1 MVKRGVRGVRG
12 VRREQS
18 ESRKEHLLHK
28 HPHHPLFRQK
38 WSFGQRTADAIS
50 GFGGSWHFILL
61 LFAFLLSWIG
71 LNSWLL
77 ITRPYDP
84 YPYILLNLV
93 LSTLAATQAPV
104 ILMAQNRQAERDR
117 VQARYDYQIN
127 RKAEREIQDIKRE
140 LRQIREIVGR
150 R

>member
-1 MVKRGVRGVRG
+1 MEDEKR
-12 VRREQS
+12 
-18 ESRKEHLLHK
+18 ESYKEHLLHK

-38 WSFGQRTADAIS
+38 WSFGQRAADVIA

-61 LFAFLLSWIG
+61 LFGFLIFWIG

-77 ITRPYDP
+77 IARPYDP

-117 VQARYDYQIN
+117 VQAKYDYQIN
-127 RKAEREIQDIKRE
+127 RKAEREIQEIKRE
-140 LRQIREIVGR
+140 LQQIRGVLKR
-150 R
+150 

>member
-1 MVKRGVRGVRG
+1 MAKRGNASQRK
-12 VRREQS
+12 EHS
-18 ESRKEHLLHK
+18 KETRKEHLIHK
-28 HPHHPLFRQK
+28 HPHHPLFRQR
-38 WSFGQRTADAIS
+38 WSFGQRAADVIA
-50 GFGGSWHFILL
+50 GFGGSWNFIIILFVFLL
-61 LFAFLLSWIG
+61 LWIG

-104 ILMAQNRQAERDR
+104 ILMAQNRQEERDR
-117 VQARYDYQIN
+117 VQAKYDYQIN

-140 LRQIREIVGR
+140 LQAIREMVGR

>member
-1 MVKRGVRGVRG
+1 MPLFMVKRGVR
-12 VRREQS
+12 ETPK
-18 ESRKEHLLHK
+18 ESYKEHSLHK

-38 WSFGQRTADAIS
+38 WSLGQRAADVIA
-50 GFGGSWHFILL
+50 GFGGSWNFIII
-61 LFAFLLSWIG
+61 LFVFLMLWIG

-77 ITRPYDP
+77 IARPYDP

-93 LSTLAATQAPV
+93 LSTLAAIQAPV

-117 VQARYDYQIN
+117 IQARYDYQIN

-140 LRQIREIVGR
+140 LQQIRMVVGKR
-150 R
+150 